1 MHASV
6 AFSITRDP
14 NCNILSGLE
23 KDQYIL
29 TRKWIIELILAT
41 DMGKHFDLL
50 RLFKAN
56 SYEKKSSEV
65 QDVRLEVLKIL
76 IKAADIGHSAKL
88 TELHKKWSLLISE
101 EFFRQ
106 GDIEKE
112 SGKPISMYCDRET
125 TVIAKSQI
133 GFLKNI
139 ALPLYESLG
148 VFLACEGFDK
158 NCTEQV
164 KVNICAW
171 EFESSN
177 GKNFTMKDSQVKSIL
192 SDNSESA
199 PLFLP
204 KSSLVAMYKSNE

>member
-6 AFSITRDP
+6 TFSITRDE
-14 NCNILSGLE
+14 NSNILSGLE

-50 RLFKAN
+50 RIFKTN
-56 SYEKKSSEV
+56 LYEKKSFEN
-65 QDVRLEVLKIL
+65 QDIRLEVLKIL
-76 IKAADIGHSAKL
+76 IKAADIGHSAKI
-88 TELHKKWSLLISE
+88 TEIHKKWSLLISE

-125 TVIAKSQI
+125 TVIAKSQV

-148 VFLACEGFDK
+148 GFLACEGFNK
-158 NCTEQV
+158 NCVEQIKMNLSV
-164 KVNICAW
+164 W
-171 EFESSN
+171 EFECSN
-177 GKNFTMKDSQVKSIL
+177 GKNLTMKDSQVKSIL

-204 KSSLVAMYKSNE
+204 KSSLIIMCKSND